1 MANSKLTG
9 KEFGLPPELQKFTG
23 NQTMSYS
30 MMKKLKNFFDYH
42 DSTHPYYEKKGGD
55 KMKRFIESTLN
66 GQRNKIKKSAE
77 IKSEFTPNNG
87 FKKTHTKDRQTKN
100 VTKVGGV
107 PKVHKSTSHKRLYKG
122 EMLYE
127 QEIKRIQELITYKS
141 IL

>member
-42 DSTHPYYEKKGGD
+42 DSTHPYYEKKGGN
-55 KMKRFIESTLN
+55 KMKQFIESTLN

>member
-1 MANSKLTG
+1 MANSKLMG
-9 KEFGLPPELQKFTG
+9 KKFGLPPELQKFTG
-23 NQTMSYS
+23 DQTMSYS

-42 DSTHPYYEKKGGD
+42 DSSHPYYEKKGGD
-55 KMKRFIESTLN
+55 KMKQFIESTLN
-66 GQRNKIKKSAE
+66 SQRGKVKKSAE

>member
-1 MANSKLTG
+1 MG
-9 KEFGLPPELQKFTG
+9 KKFGLPPELQKFTG
-23 NQTMSYS
+23 DQTMSYS

-42 DSTHPYYEKKGGD
+42 DSSHPYYEKKGGD
-55 KMKRFIESTLN
+55 KMKQFIESTLN
-66 GQRNKIKKSAE
+66 SQRGIVKKSAE

>member
-9 KEFGLPPELQKFTG
+9 KEFGLPPELQEFTG

>member
-1 MANSKLTG
+1 MANSKLMG
-9 KEFGLPPELQKFTG
+9 KKFGLPPELQKFTG
-23 NQTMSYS
+23 DQTMSYS

-55 KMKRFIESTLN
+55 KMKQFIESTLN
-66 GQRNKIKKSAE
+66 SQRGKVKKSAE

-107 PKVHKSTSHKRLYKG
+107 PKVHKSTSHKQLYKG

>member
-1 MANSKLTG
+1 MANSKLMG
-9 KEFGLPPELQKFTG
+9 KKFGLPPELQKFTG
-23 NQTMSYS
+23 DQTMSYS

-42 DSTHPYYEKKGGD
+42 DSSHPYYEKKGGD
-55 KMKRFIESTLN
+55 KMKQFIESTLN
-66 GQRNKIKKSAE
+66 SQRGIVKKSAE

>member
-1 MANSKLTG
+1 MANSKLMG
-9 KEFGLPPELQKFTG
+9 KKFGLPPELQKFTG
-23 NQTMSYS
+23 DQTMSYS

-42 DSTHPYYEKKGGD
+42 DSSHPYYEKKGGD
-55 KMKRFIESTLN
+55 KMKEFIESTLN
-66 GQRNKIKKSAE
+66 SQRGKVKKSAE

-100 VTKVGGV
+100 ATKVGGV

>member
-1 MANSKLTG
+1 MANSKLIG
-9 KEFGLPPELQKFTG
+9 KKFGLPPELQKFTG
-23 NQTMSYS
+23 DQTMSYS

-55 KMKRFIESTLN
+55 KMKQFIESTLN
-66 GQRNKIKKSAE
+66 SQRGKVKKSAE

>member
-1 MANSKLTG
+1 MANSKLMG
-9 KEFGLPPELQKFTG
+9 KKFGLPPELQKFTG
-23 NQTMSYS
+23 DQTMSYS

-55 KMKRFIESTLN
+55 KMKQFIESTLN
-66 GQRNKIKKSAE
+66 SQRGKIKKSAE